1 MSSSFPYDSF
11 VIILSAP
18 SGAGKGTL
26 ANMLISRDDKI
37 KVSVSATTRDKRN
50 GEVHGEHYYF
60 LTKEEFKG
68 KIGKGEF
75 LEYAEVFGN
84 YYGTL
89 KAPVEDMLSN
99 GRDVIFDIDY
109 QGGELITKNFD
120 NKRLL
125 KIFIL
130 PPSKDELRSRIAKRG
145 RGDSVEDVENRLS
158 KAAFEAEHYKDYDY
172 VVVNDDIEKAYGE
185 IKAII
190 DAKRLSLVKKE
201 FVDKFIE
208 DKLK

>member
-1 MSSSFPYDSF
+1 MSFSFPYESF

-26 ANMLISRDDKI
+26 ANMLINRDDKVR
-37 KVSVSATTRDKRN
+37 VSVSATTRDKRN

-60 LTKEEFKG
+60 LTKEEFEK
-68 KIGKGEF
+68 KIEDNEF

-89 KAPVEDMLSN
+89 KAPVEKTLASGNDI
-99 GRDVIFDIDY
+99 IFDIDY

-120 NKRLL
+120 NRRLL

-130 PPSKDELRSRIAKRG
+130 PPSKDELRKRIIKRA
-145 RGDSVEDVENRLS
+145 RGETAEDIENRLS
-158 KAAFEAEHYKDYDY
+158 KAAFEAEHYRGYDY
-172 VVVNDDIEKAYGE
+172 VVVNDDVEKAYGE

-190 DAKRLSLVKKE
+190 DSKRLSLVKKE
-201 FVDKFIE
+201 FIDKFIKE
-208 DKLK
+208 KLK